1 MIINETK
8 GKEWPGTVKVADSF
22 LKRFRGLMMVK
33 NIGYAL
39 VFYLPSETRVNAA
52 IHTFFMLEEIDV
64 IWLDSSR
71 KVVDFRK
78 AKKWRLYSPKNPA
91 RYIIEGPVGLIKVLD
106 VEEGDLISWYPTGKK
121 RKAVPVKSLI
131 PGKIDLSGS
140 GNGAT
145 MIESVKEVKVNS
157 LRQEERLMA
166 EINPRSP
173 DCHV

>member
-22 LKRFRGLMMVK
+22 IRRFRGLMMVK
-33 NIGYAL
+33 NIDYAL

-52 IHTFFMLEEIDV
+52 IHTFFMLDEIDV

-78 AKKWRLYSPKNPA
+78 ARKWRLYSPKNPA

-106 VEEGDLISWYPTGKK
+106 VEEGDLISWYPTGEKK
-121 RKAVPVKSLI
+121 KAVPVKSLI
-131 PGKIDLSGS
+131 PGKIDLNGS
-140 GNGAT
+140 SNGVA
-145 MIESVKEVKVNS
+145 MVESVKEAKT
-157 LRQEERLMA
+157 
-166 EINPRSP
+166 NPP
-173 DCHV
+173 PQGEG